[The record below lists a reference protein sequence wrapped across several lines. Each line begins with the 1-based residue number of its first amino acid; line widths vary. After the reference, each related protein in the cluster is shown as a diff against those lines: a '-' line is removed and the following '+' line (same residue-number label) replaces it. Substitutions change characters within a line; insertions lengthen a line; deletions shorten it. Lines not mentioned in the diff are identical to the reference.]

1 MKKLINI
8 LGAALLITSL
18 TSCDSLL
25 DMSPE
30 DTMSPETY
38 FSSTRELKLWTDGFY
53 SQLEGADDV
62 IGINADDN
70 IDTELGALLCLGN
83 VLLLMKMVGTGHNF
97 VL

>member
-38 FSSTRELKLWTDGFY
+38 FSSTRELKLSRIQQASAKLRNVF
-53 SQLEGADDV
+53 V
-62 IGINADDN
+62 K
-70 IDTELGALLCLGN
+70 ALLWC
-83 VLLLMKMVGTGHNF
+83 
-97 VL
+97 

>member
-38 FSSTRELKLWTDGFY
+38 FSSTRELKL
-53 SQLEGADDV
+53 
-62 IGINADDN
+62 
-70 IDTELGALLCLGN
+70 
-83 VLLLMKMVGTGHNF
+83 
-97 VL
+97 

>member
-62 IGINADDN
+62 IGIKRMT
-70 IDTELGALLCLGN
+70 ILIPS
-83 VLLLMKMVGTGHNF
+83 
-97 VL
+97 

>member
-30 DTMSPETY
+30 DTMSRDL
-38 FSSTRELKLWTDGFY
+38 F
-53 SQLEGADDV
+53 
-62 IGINADDN
+62 
-70 IDTELGALLCLGN
+70 
-83 VLLLMKMVGTGHNF
+83 
-97 VL
+97 